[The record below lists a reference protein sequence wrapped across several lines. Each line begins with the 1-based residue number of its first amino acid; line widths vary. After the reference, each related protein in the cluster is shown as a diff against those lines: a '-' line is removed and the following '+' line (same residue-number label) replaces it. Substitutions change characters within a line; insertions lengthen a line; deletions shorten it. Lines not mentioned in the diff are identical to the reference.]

1 MSSIFSTGGVHSTL
15 AHDDI
20 VNSQSKEDPTNMLEN
35 EASKIANAAAEALK
49 ESRKQARK
57 IKSESRLGRENS
69 DRFRKNEKLT
79 RQVVFLQI

>member
-57 IKSESRLGRENS
+57 IKSESRLDGKFGS
-69 DRFRKNEKLT
+69 VPKNEKLT